1 MSFANS
7 IKLNFTL
14 RFSPNTKYL
23 CVTRGTGTQL
33 MSNDLYKVAAPPNS
47 SVAPNLKFS
56 SSDESSSRGNPDS
69 FPRTGSNL
77 IQSGEIDLSL

>member
-1 MSFANS
+1 
-7 IKLNFTL
+7 
-14 RFSPNTKYL
+14 
-23 CVTRGTGTQL
+23 

-56 SSDESSSRGNPDS
+56 SFDESSSRGNPDT